1 MNRNRLVIDQ
11 SRIINV
17 DDKSEN
23 GIATVGAYE
32 AKTRFSEL
40 VSRAEKGESF
50 LVTKN
55 GRPVARIMPVTDFD
69 SGRAQQAAE
78 RLRALLATQGPP
90 VSEEEAGQNWEELK
104 RELESEDD
112 ERMDQWR
119 SSSTPR

>member
-1 MNRNRLVIDQ
+1 MDHIF
-11 SRIINV
+11 
-17 DDKSEN
+17 EN
-23 GIATVGAYE
+23 SITTIGAYE

-40 VSRAEKGESF
+40 VSCAEKGESF

-55 GRPVARIMPVTDFD
+55 GRPVARIMPVNDFD
-69 SGRAQQAAE
+69 CERAQRAAE
-78 RLRALLATQGPP
+78 RLRGLLAAQGPP

>member
-1 MNRNRLVIDQ
+1 MDEKPN
-11 SRIINV
+11 
-17 DDKSEN
+17 N
-23 GIATVGAYE
+23 GITTVGAYE

-55 GRPVARIMPVTDFD
+55 GRPVARIIPVNEFD
-69 SGRAQQAAE
+69 SERAQQAAE
-78 RLRALLATQGPP
+78 RLLLLLAAQGPP